1 MLQCAA
7 VTGVPFAEA
16 LLALATMEGGPEHPP
31 DVLAQDDY
39 LLRDLTTRAVTSCAY
54 FDHHPGPRSFS
65 VSDPLGDLVTL
76 HIHGEIQ
83 RLGTDD
89 DNAIDRDSS

>member
-1 MLQCAA
+1 M
-7 VTGVPFAEA
+7 
-16 LLALATMEGGPEHPP
+16 
-31 DVLAQDDY
+31 
-39 LLRDLTTRAVTSCAY
+39 
-54 FDHHPGPRSFS
+54 
-65 VSDPLGDLVTL
+65 SDPLGDLVTL